1 MNTKEINEN
10 RNDHRVKFSKK
21 SEILNANGIM
31 MDEESK
37 YEMFRKIRIR
47 LGKTKEEFQN
57 IFELYNLMRN
67 H

>member
-31 MDEESK
+31 LE
-37 YEMFRKIRIR
+37 RITIIIKMSYVVVA
-47 LGKTKEEFQN
+47 LLFAVLAS
-57 IFELYNLMRN
+57 IML
-67 H
+67 